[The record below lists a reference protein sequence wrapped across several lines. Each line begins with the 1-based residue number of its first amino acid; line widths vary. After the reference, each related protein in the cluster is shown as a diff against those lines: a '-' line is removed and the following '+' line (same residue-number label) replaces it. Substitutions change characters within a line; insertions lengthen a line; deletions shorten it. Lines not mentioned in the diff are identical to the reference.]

1 MSEGTPRLDG
11 LYVAAGNDSSTYLR
25 FSPGDKVSRVT
36 STGNPAQVF
45 KWLTPDNSNSAQ
57 GTYAVSN
64 GRIRFTITSRPPLVT
79 YEGTITNTND
89 GSRLVIL
96 SPWTEV
102 YDFTPLGAPSG
113 EPPAPAPP
121 SERQGSKSRFSVAGK
136 ALGYLSA
143 GPHVN
148 EFNGEFWP
156 VINITVSDG
165 ARTVS
170 TDFPIG
176 LAAAMITEMQR
187 IIAEYGDG
195 TEVPRNWG
203 TPF

>member
-1 MSEGTPRLDG
+1 MSEQTPRLDG
-11 LYVAAGNDSSTYLR
+11 LYAVPGNDSSTYLR
-25 FSPGDKVSRVT
+25 FSPGNKVSRVT
-36 STGNPAQVF
+36 SSGNAAQVF
-45 KWLTPDNSNSAQ
+45 KWLTPDHSNSAQ

-64 GRIRFTITSRPPLVT
+64 GHIRFTVTSRSGPIT
-79 YEGTITNTND
+79 YEGTITNG
-89 GSRLVIL
+89 GSRLVVL
-96 SPWTEV
+96 SPWAEAFN
-102 YDFTPLGAPSG
+102 FTPLGAPSG

-121 SERQGSKSRFSVAGK
+121 SERQGSKDRFSVEGK
-136 ALGYLSA
+136 ASGYLSA

-148 EFNGEFWP
+148 EINGEFWP

-195 TEVPRNWG
+195 AEVPHNWS
-203 TPF
+203 TLF